1 MSDLALQLARRF
13 QPRHVLVVLAA
24 VLVSFLALDFVDAQ
38 GFESMRFFDLNDS
51 DITYR
56 IGFSALMIGA
66 LMLGA
71 AALAF
76 AAATKADPASRTAF
90 WFKAGAAV
98 FLVLG
103 VEEMLGIH
111 TWLDSE
117 GVSWNV
123 SYLPLLAVGAL
134 TWFEM
139 ARHIETPPARRLFA
153 IAIAAFLG
161 SCLFDAARSGD
172 GHAYAL
178 GEALEMAAA
187 SLFLISMVV
196 HAHALPAPEGEERGR
211 RGNLAAIAGLV
222 LRLDP
227 VKLAIGAGVTVV
239 ALGVMGAISHSVDY
253 MRVFDVNKEQNYAS
267 VFSGLALW
275 AAALMAVSNGLFRYE
290 GNHARRWWLAL
301 AFVVLYLGLDEMTAL
316 HEEAQ
321 HVTGIWGQTFLAP
334 VVLVGVAAWY
344 KAIKEMD
351 ASPLAVALWIAGA
364 AAWVGSQGI
373 DLVLNDPM
381 PWTTVPEEL
390 GEMTGSL
397 LFAFS
402 LLLALRPLAAASFPA
417 VWTVTPAP
425 APALELQPAQ

>member
-13 QPRHVLVVLAA
+13 QPRQVLVVLAA
-24 VLVSFLALDFVDAQ
+24 VLVSFLVLDFIDAQ

-56 IGFSALMIGA
+56 IGFSALAIGG

-76 AAATKADPASRTAF
+76 AAAAKADPATRTAF
-90 WFKAGAAV
+90 WFKAGGAA

-103 VEEMLGIH
+103 FEEILGVH
-111 TWLDSE
+111 TWLDGE

-123 SYLPLLAVGAL
+123 SYLPLLAVGTL
-134 TWFEM
+134 VWFEM
-139 ARHIETPPARRLFA
+139 APPIDTPGARRRVA
-153 IAIAAFLG
+153 VAIAAFLA
-161 SCLFDAARSGD
+161 SCLFDAARAGD

-178 GEALEMAAA
+178 GEALEMVAAA
-187 SLFLISMVV
+187 MFLVSMVV
-196 HAHALPAPEGEERGR
+196 HAHALPAPEGEEQGR
-211 RGNLAAIAGLV
+211 RGNLAAIAALAQ
-222 LRLDP
+222 RLDP

-239 ALGVMGAISHSVDY
+239 ILGVMGTVSHSVDY

-275 AAALMAVSNGLFRYE
+275 AAALMAVCNGLFRYE
-290 GNHARRWWLAL
+290 TRHARRWWLAL
-301 AFVVLYLGLDEMTAL
+301 AFVFLYLGLDEMTAL

-344 KAIKEMD
+344 MAIKEMN
-351 ASPLAVALWIAGA
+351 ASPLAVTLWIAGA
-364 AAWVGSQGI
+364 AAWVCSQGI

-417 VWTVTPAP
+417 LRHATAAPVPAQ
-425 APALELQPAQ
+425 ELQPAQ